1 MDTDKLEQVYRV
13 MVVARSLK
21 VQPQTVYAMIKD
33 GRLKAGRVGRV
44 YRIKSADVQA
54 VLRGRGKV

>member
-1 MDTDKLEQVYRV
+1 
-13 MVVARSLK
+13 
-21 VQPQTVYAMIKD
+21 MIKD

-54 VLRGRGKV
+54 VLRGRGTVKKTAAL

>member
-1 MDTDKLEQVYRV
+1 MDTDKLEQVYTV
-13 MVVARSLK
+13 QDVARALK

-54 VLRGRGKV
+54 VLRGRAGR